1 MSEKRS
7 IPMMEFFNKKVVG
20 ISDVKKTSYTY
31 FRTKMSKSIIGKKK
45 LVTLTLIYL
54 RRDYIH
60 H

>member
-1 MSEKRS
+1 
-7 IPMMEFFNKKVVG
+7 MMEFFNKKVVG